1 MRIISGSAKGR
12 RLFAPSGLALRP
24 TPGKVR
30 SALFNILADR
40 TSEASFLDLYAG
52 TGAIGLEALSRG
64 AKHVTF
70 VEQSSRHLQYL
81 RKNITACT
89 QDEQSTVRGIA
100 VENFLLTM
108 SHAFDLV
115 FLDPPYK
122 EEVLEKILP
131 RLEQGDIIT
140 DTGRLIIEHFHKHTL
155 PETIGNTHF
164 LKQYRYGETL
174 LSFYGTH

>member
-1 MRIISGSAKGR
+1 MRIISGSSKGR

-30 SALFNILADR
+30 SALFNILADQIL
-40 TSEASFLDLYAG
+40 EASFLDLYAG

-64 AKHVTF
+64 ALHTTF
-70 VEQSSRHLQYL
+70 VEQSPRHLQYL
-81 RKNITACT
+81 RKNIKACLLE
-89 QDEQSTVRGIA
+89 EQSTVRGIDA
-100 VENFLLTM
+100 EDFLKALPYP
-108 SHAFDLV
+108 FDLV

-122 EEVLEKILP
+122 GEALEKILP

-140 DTGRLIIEHFHKHTL
+140 DAGRLIIEHFHKRVL
-155 PETIGNTHF
+155 PETIGNIHF